1 MQQVLIGI
9 ILVLGLGSFYLY
21 NQNQVLSANNLAL
34 EGAVQ
39 EQQMAMDAMKESFE
53 RQGKALNNLASK
65 NAQIEQEM
73 NSYLDIFRRHNL
85 NQLAVAK
92 PGMIEKRI
100 NDATNQVFESIENDS
115 KELDTLDDPSN
126 EINPNN
132 LSLIHI

>member
-1 MQQVLIGI
+1 MQQMLIGI
-9 ILVLGLGSFYLY
+9 ILVLGLGSYYLY

-39 EQQMAMDAMKESFE
+39 EQKQAMDAMKESFE
-53 RQGKALNNLASK
+53 KQGKALNQMSRK

-92 PGMIEKRI
+92 PGMIEKRV
-100 NDATNQVFESIENDS
+100 NNSTKQVFESIENDS
-115 KELDTLDDPSN
+115 KELDSLDDPTVD
-126 EINPNN
+126 INPNN
-132 LSLIHI
+132 

>member
-1 MQQVLIGI
+1 MNQMFMGI
-9 ILVLGLGSFYLY
+9 MLVLGLATFYLY
-21 NQNQVLSANNLAL
+21 NQNQTLTAHNLAL

-39 EQQMAMDAMKESFE
+39 EQQLAMDAMRESFE
-53 RQGKALNNLASK
+53 KQGKALYNLASK

-100 NDATNQVFESIENDS
+100 NDSTMQVFESIENDS
-115 KELDTLDDPSN
+115 KELDSLDDPSAD
-126 EINPNN
+126 INPNN
-132 LSLIHI
+132 